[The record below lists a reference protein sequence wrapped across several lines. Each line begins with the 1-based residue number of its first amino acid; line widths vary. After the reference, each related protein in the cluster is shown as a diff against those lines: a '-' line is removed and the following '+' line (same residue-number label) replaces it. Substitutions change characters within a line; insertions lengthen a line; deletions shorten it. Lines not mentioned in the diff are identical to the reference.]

1 VLRDNHEGERATAD
15 AEPIASGTPLAAD
28 RDGVVPRPGT
38 RRQRRERIGATGSCV
53 MPLSGRLPIIEP
65 SVAQL
70 VPSKKRAR
78 GYCPCST
85 IVSDAARAITQ

>member
-1 VLRDNHEGERATAD
+1 
-15 AEPIASGTPLAAD
+15 
-28 RDGVVPRPGT
+28 
-38 RRQRRERIGATGSCV
+38 